1 MKFINLLFVILA
13 AIAVCSVH
21 AQTGTPALTQ
31 PALKSNFPA
40 TPSVFERQE
49 IRAQLLPLR
58 YTTIAA
64 EIGAKKQSLRD
75 ATNIDSGSITNLS
88 DVKSLWD
95 TDILGETPYR

>member
-1 MKFINLLFVILA
+1 MLNIDVNRALDVHKKQVRTKREILFKDLDI
-13 AIAVCSVH
+13 
-21 AQTGTPALTQ
+21 QFMRALEVG
-31 PALKSNFPA
+31 N
-40 TPSVFERQE
+40 
-49 IRAQLLPLR
+49 
-58 YTTIAA
+58 TTLAA